1 MYNMSF
7 EFFYKIIFYKMD
19 IPMTQINAGSPLRG
33 LSAVFVD
40 KFIDIAGGIA
50 SVIACFNSGE
60 LVIDSFLLS
69 TST

>member
-1 MYNMSF
+1 MN
-7 EFFYKIIFYKMD
+7 

-40 KFIDIAGGIA
+40 RFIDIAGGIA

-60 LVIDSFLLS
+60 PVIDSFLLS